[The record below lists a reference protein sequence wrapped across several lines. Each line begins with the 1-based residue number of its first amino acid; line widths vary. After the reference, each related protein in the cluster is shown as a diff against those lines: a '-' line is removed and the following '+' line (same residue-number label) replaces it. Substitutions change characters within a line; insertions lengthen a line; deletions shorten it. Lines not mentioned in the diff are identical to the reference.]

1 MTDKAIASLK
11 SNQARAIIEELR
23 KGSVPAD
30 YVDFFTVGRENW
42 LHYIKDDLENY
53 IAEGGAKVRFI
64 RGDYGDGK
72 THFMSVI
79 SHLSLSYG
87 FAVSFVVL
95 TREIPIHKF
104 EAVYQ
109 SLVRQLRGN
118 FSGIGIRSLLQEWLD
133 KLATDPTAITMESIS
148 QRSETLRNLPG
159 MNINF
164 ANALIA
170 LLENRFRPLQDE
182 ETQEE
187 RITARETL
195 LHWFEAGKISKRELK
210 PFAIFEVVNKSNSK
224 LMLNSLNIF
233 LRQLGHQGLILLF
246 DELETVIAQATSVRN
261 AAYENVRLLI
271 DNTEQAEYCQ
281 IFFAIIPDVLLSEK
295 GFKSYDALWSRVR
308 TIGESQSQSLNYRG
322 VLVDLHQTPLKTEEL
337 VTLGIRLRQIHQLG
351 YRWDAADSITD
362 DILAAICQNQED
374 MGLLSEVRLYVKQV
388 IRLLDMGEQGEDPT
402 AELDLKQQVIAS
414 QQEMEAEKL
423 EHLQPEWDK

>member
-1 MTDKAIASLK
+1 MTDKAIAGLK

-30 YVDFFTVGRENW
+30 YVNFFTVGRENW
-42 LHYIKDDLENY
+42 LHCIKDDLENY

-109 SLVRQLRGN
+109 SLVRQLRGD

-133 KLATDPTAITMESIS
+133 KLEINPTAVTMESIS
-148 QRSETLRNLPG
+148 KLSETLRNLPG

-170 LLENRFRPLQDE
+170 LLNNRFLPLQEE

-187 RITARETL
+187 RINARETL
-195 LHWFEAGKISKRELK
+195 FHWFEAGKITKRELK

-233 LRQLGHQGLILLF
+233 LRQIGHQGLILLF
-246 DELETVIAQATSVRN
+246 DELETVIAQAASVRN

-271 DNTEQAEYCQ
+271 DNTEQAEYCH

-308 TIGESQSQSLNYRG
+308 TIGESQSQNLNYRG

-337 VTLGIRLRQIHQLG
+337 LTLGVRLRQIHQLG
-351 YRWDAADSITD
+351 YRWDAANSITD
-362 DILAAICQNQED
+362 EVLLAICQNQEK

-402 AELDLKQQVIAS
+402 AELDLKKQLVAS

-423 EHLQPEWDK
+423 ELLQPEWDK